1 MIAKISTWGADRE
14 QARRRMAGALR
25 QTAILGLTTNLPFL
39 IDLMDHPAFA
49 AGDTH
54 TGFLSE
60 HFPNWQPG
68 EPPHTLAAALAA
80 SLHRGPTA
88 QWEWAGRSAFAGPLY
103 TVATAWRLAA
113 RLLIPE

>member
-14 QARRRMAGALR
+14 SARRRMAGALR

-68 EPPHTLAAALAA
+68 EQPHRLAAALAA
-80 SLHRGPTA
+80 SLRRGPQRNGEGQTSLPA
-88 QWEWAGRSAFAGPLY
+88 QDSPTPWRQLGGWRSGS
-103 TVATAWRLAA
+103 
-113 RLLIPE
+113 

>member
-25 QTAILGLTTNLPFL
+25 QTAVLGLTTNLPFL
-39 IDLMDHPAFA
+39 IELMDHPAFA

-60 HFPNWQPG
+60 YFPNWQPG
-68 EPPHTLAAALAA
+68 DQPHTLAAALAA
-80 SLHRGPTA
+80 SLHRGPYRNGDGSTSLPS
-88 QWEWAGRSAFAGPLY
+88 QDSSTPWRQLGG
-103 TVATAWRLAA
+103 WRLGS
-113 RLLIPE
+113 